1 MINLK
6 GKRILVTSGPTYAP
20 LDAVRFI
27 ANRSSGRL
35 GSVIAARLLDE
46 SAEVIQ
52 LAGYNSVTVEAYWE
66 KEEGTYEI
74 VCYETVDDLKQLLKD
89 YLQNE
94 SIDAV
99 LMAAAVLDYLPVE
112 TVDGKKSSGEEEWT
126 VRLKRGEKLIE
137 QLRNWSKDTLIVGF
151 KLESNLSIDHLK
163 ERAHQLMERSDAM
176 LVVANQ
182 VEDID
187 EERHIGYL
195 VERDRKTES
204 VSISASMESR
214 EEIAERLLE
223 RMSYLLK

>member
-1 MINLK
+1 MINLQ
-6 GKRILVTSGPTYAP
+6 GKRILITSGPTYAP

-35 GSVIAARLLDE
+35 GSVIAARLLDV

-52 LAGYNSVTVEAYWE
+52 LAGSNSVTVEAYWE
-66 KEEGTYEI
+66 KEEGAYKVI
-74 VCYETVDDLKQLLKD
+74 FYETVDDLKQLLKD
-89 YLQNE
+89 YLQDE

-99 LMAAAVLDYLPVE
+99 LMAAAVLDYVPVE
-112 TVDGKKSSGEEEWT
+112 TVNGKKSSGDDEWNIK
-126 VRLKRGEKLIE
+126 LKRGEKLIE
-137 QLRNWSKDTLIVGF
+137 LLRNWSKETLIVGF

-163 ERAHQLMERSDAM
+163 ERAHHLMKRSDAM

-187 EERHIGYL
+187 EARHIGYL
-195 VERDRKTES
+195 VERDKKTNS